1 MKYYNF
7 GFVERMKV
15 EKTRGVK
22 RTLEYVLGFLEN
34 ERKERG
40 RGRVVG
46 SISKMNGEKK
56 SGPLEGSG
64 GRRLDKLMRH
74 LDEFGL
80 RRSKGQ
86 RGLHAAMVG
95 TMLAKIFEGESDAG
109 MKAAMAKH
117 GIKSSNQQLMCIT
130 PRRFGKTTAVAMF
143 CAALAV
149 SVPGVVISI
158 FSTARR
164 ASSLLLQQ
172 IKGLLQ
178 RLPGAAS
185 KIVSSNVET
194 IMLRDGI
201 HNSKISSY
209 PGQAKT

>member
-143 CAALAV
+143 CAALTC
-149 SVPGVVISI
+149 GVC
-158 FSTARR
+158 ARCDHFDFFYR
-164 ASSLLLQQ
+164 TSRLVVVAAAD
-172 IKGLLQ
+172 Q
-178 RLPGAAS
+178 RFAAAATGCR
-185 KIVSSNVET
+185 KQNRILECGNY
-194 IMLRDGI
+194 
-201 HNSKISSY
+201 HA
-209 PGQAKT
+209 P

>member
-1 MKYYNF
+1 M
-7 GFVERMKV
+7 EV
-15 EKTRGVK
+15 EKRRGVK
-22 RTLEYVLGFLEN
+22 RTLEYVLGFLDK

-95 TMLAKIFEGESDAG
+95 TIMAKIFEGESED
-109 MKAAMAKH
+109 
-117 GIKSSNQQLMCIT
+117 
-130 PRRFGKTTAVAMF
+130 MF
-143 CAALAV
+143 QESEV
-149 SVPGVVISI
+149 RI
-158 FSTARR
+158 
-164 ASSLLLQQ
+164 
-172 IKGLLQ
+172 
-178 RLPGAAS
+178 
-185 KIVSSNVET
+185 
-194 IMLRDGI
+194 
-201 HNSKISSY
+201 Y
-209 PGQAKT
+209 

>member
-1 MKYYNF
+1 ME
-7 GFVERMKV
+7 GL
-15 EKTRGVK
+15 EKRGIK
-22 RTLEYVLGFLEN
+22 RGMEYVLNFLDREII
-34 ERKERG
+34 EKG
-40 RGRVVG
+40 KGRVMG
-46 SISKMNGEKK
+46 SISKLDEETK
-56 SGPLEGSG
+56 SGTVKGSA
-64 GRRLDKLMRH
+64 GRRLDRLMRH

-95 TMLAKIFEGESDAG
+95 TMLAKIFEGESDAA

-143 CAALAV
+143 CAALSV

-172 IKGLLQ
+172 IKSLLQ

>member
-1 MKYYNF
+1 ME
-7 GFVERMKV
+7 GL
-15 EKTRGVK
+15 EKRGIK
-22 RTLEYVLGFLEN
+22 RGMEYVLNFLDREII
-34 ERKERG
+34 EKG
-40 RGRVVG
+40 KGRVMG
-46 SISKMNGEKK
+46 SISKMDEETKCGTVT
-56 SGPLEGSG
+56 GSAA
-64 GRRLDKLMRH
+64 RRLDRLMRH

-80 RRSKGQ
+80 TRSKGQ

-95 TMLAKIFEGESDAG
+95 TMLAKIFEGESDAA

-143 CAALAV
+143 CAALSV

-172 IKGLLQ
+172 IKSLLQ